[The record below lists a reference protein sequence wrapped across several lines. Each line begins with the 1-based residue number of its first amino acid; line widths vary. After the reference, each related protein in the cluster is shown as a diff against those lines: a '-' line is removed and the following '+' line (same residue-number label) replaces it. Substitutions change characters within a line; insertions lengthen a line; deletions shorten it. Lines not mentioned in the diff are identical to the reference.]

1 MAKIAIMGH
10 GVVGSGVA
18 EVLLNNADVI
28 QMNAQQPIE
37 IKRILDLRSFSALS
51 YHSLFTTS
59 FEDIL
64 EDDEI
69 SVVCETMGG
78 VEPAYSFTK
87 RLLEQKKSVV
97 TSNKELVSKKGA
109 ELFAIAKNNHVNYF
123 YEASVGGGIPI
134 IHPLQACLTGNRIES
149 VMGILNGTTNYIL
162 TNMIDDNQTFQAAL
176 SSAQELGYAEK
187 DPSDDIDGS
196 DACRKIAILASL
208 CFGKEVHPENIH
220 QEGIEQVT
228 LDDVSY
234 ARSWGGEIKL
244 IASVKKLGKD
254 DSLAVFV
261 EPVFLPKQH
270 PLASVDDVFNGIMV
284 TGNAVGELLFVGK
297 GAGKLPTAS
306 AVVSDII
313 EAVKT
318 QETNLNLQWQPC
330 SQCLLFDYEQH
341 EANFYLRFQCQGER
355 DSSKIFDEF
364 SNALELS
371 HGKETDNEIAL
382 QTDVIKIAEL
392 NAKLRR
398 LAQRDIIL
406 LSKMRMIL

>member
-28 QMNAQQPIE
+28 QINAQQPVE
-37 IKRILDLRSFSALS
+37 IKRILDLRSFFDLS
-51 YHSLFTTS
+51 YRSLFTTS

-109 ELFAIAKNNHVNYF
+109 ELFTIAKNNHVNYF

-134 IHPLQACLTGNRIES
+134 IHPLQACLTGNRIGS

-162 TNMIDDNQTFQAAL
+162 TKMIDDNQTLQAAL
-176 SSAQELGYAEK
+176 SAAQELGYAEK

-208 CFGKEVHPENIH
+208 CFGQEVHPENIH
-220 QEGIEQVT
+220 QEGIEKVT
-228 LDDVSY
+228 LDDVAY

-244 IASVKKLGKD
+244 IASVEKMGSG
-254 DSLAVFV
+254 SLAVFV

-284 TGNAVGELLFVGK
+284 TGNVVGELLFVGK

-306 AVVSDII
+306 AVVSDVI

-318 QETNLNLQWQPC
+318 KGTNLNLQWPPC
-330 SQCLLFDYEQH
+330 SQSVLCDYEEH
-341 EANFYLRFQCQGER
+341 KANFYLRFQSRTAQ

-364 SNALELS
+364 SNALTFKCE
-371 HGKETDNEIAL
+371 KKIDDEIAL
-382 QTDVIKIAEL
+382 QTDKISIAEL
-392 NAKLRR
+392 NAKLKR
-398 LAQRDIIL
+398 LAHRDVVL
-406 LSKMRMIL
+406 LSKMRMIV